1 MLERLYQ
8 WLGALIWRTILSLL
22 VVLAVVV
29 SAAGVLTPMLP
40 SANSAVAEFI
50 EDRTGLQILIGS
62 LDGEMR
68 GFRPRVKLQDVQII
82 GQLSDDAT
90 AVFGASSVELT
101 VNLWRSLIQWQLVVA
116 ELSASNIDMPAAVDG
131 VDRSIVIP
139 FDPNVFATEIER
151 IELDAMRVTLSRL

>member
-8 WLGALIWRTILSLL
+8 LLGALIWRTILSLL
-22 VVLAVVV
+22 VVLAIVV

-68 GFRPRVKLQDVQII
+68 GFRPRVKFQDVQII
-82 GQLSDDAT
+82 GQ
-90 AVFGASSVELT
+90 
-101 VNLWRSLIQWQLVVA
+101 
-116 ELSASNIDMPAAVDG
+116 
-131 VDRSIVIP
+131 
-139 FDPNVFATEIER
+139 
-151 IELDAMRVTLSRL
+151 